1 MFKVGLPPSKKNVFI
16 YLNKSSL
23 KMMKNAFYFT
33 LKAFLVLQ
41 IFTFLSWVFGYVEKR
56 LDKKAMFNF
65 KIYDVTNWTINIV
78 RYLKK

>member
-1 MFKVGLPPSKKNVFI
+1 
-16 YLNKSSL
+16 
-23 KMMKNAFYFT
+23 MKNAFYFT